1 MHRRRKKMKSSSLPQ
16 STSSAPGDR
25 NRDQF
30 WIRFW
35 VVGVLYVNRNDPR
48 LFVEKRSGLGWTLNF
63 AHPIAWWL
71 AGGLF
76 VILGLVQLCF
86 FLLFHSSINLVLL
99 SLFLALSLLLCIGYL
114 RVHASKQA

>member
-1 MHRRRKKMKSSSLPQ
+1 MTSSPQSLP
-16 STSSAPGDR
+16 TSPSPGERDS
-25 NRDQF
+25 DQF

-76 VILGLVQLCF
+76 VILCLLQLCF
-86 FLLFHSSINLVLL
+86 FLLFHSYINLVLL
-99 SLFLALSLLLCIGYL
+99 CVFLALLLLLFVGYL
-114 RVHASKQA
+114 RVRASEQA